1 MTTEIHNG
9 VSHRV
14 PNDQR
19 GYQAPPPAAP
29 PWQPPDV
36 IAPALN
42 FEGTCVQQ
50 AHAAITHAQSEFRKH
65 IEATDAGKGNFS
77 PEGYQAQI
85 AAFQNTAAARAVDT
99 ALESV
104 TAHRD
109 AAAAQ
114 VAKVKRD
121 LSPNGDTAA
130 ELRANRY
137 RDRVIRRL
145 DVKDPG
151 QLFNAANEELAGA
164 TREELGTLLQ
174 ELPSYLQSR
183 GVTTDWI
190 DAAVAQV
197 VPEFAAARAELK
209 KAESAFLIT
218 RQNVGFVKQG
228 FANGRPVTVLA
239 DPAEYA

>member
-1 MTTEIHNG
+1 
-9 VSHRV
+9 
-14 PNDQR
+14 
-19 GYQAPPPAAP
+19 
-29 PWQPPDV
+29 
-36 IAPALN
+36 
-42 FEGTCVQQ
+42 
-50 AHAAITHAQSEFRKH
+50 
-65 IEATDAGKGNFS
+65 
-77 PEGYQAQI
+77 
-85 AAFQNTAAARAVDT
+85 
-99 ALESV
+99 
-104 TAHRD
+104 
-109 AAAAQ
+109 
-114 VAKVKRD
+114 VKRD

-164 TREELGTLLQ
+164 TREGLGTLLQ

-209 KAESAFLIT
+209 KAESAFQIT
-218 RQNVGFVKQG
+218 RQNVGFLKQG
-228 FANGRPVTVLA
+228 FANGRPATVLA
-239 DPAEYA
+239 DPAKYA